1 MPIGQPSPK
10 MLRTLLNSDSRSG
23 LSIPISA
30 ILLGI
35 LSQVET
41 TIELTN
47 RICDRYLADRT
58 RQGMKQVRI
67 SAA

>member
-1 MPIGQPSPK
+1 MPMYQPSPK
-10 MLRTLLNSDSRSG
+10 RNRILFNAESRGG
-23 LSIPISA
+23 LSIPVSA
-30 ILLGI
+30 IVLRI
-35 LSQVET
+35 LSQVDS

-58 RQGMKQVRI
+58 RQPVSSFRP